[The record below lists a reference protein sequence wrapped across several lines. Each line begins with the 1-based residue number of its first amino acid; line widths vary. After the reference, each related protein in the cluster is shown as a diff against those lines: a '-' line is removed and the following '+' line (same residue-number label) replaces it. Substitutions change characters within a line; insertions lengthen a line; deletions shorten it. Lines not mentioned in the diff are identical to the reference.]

1 MTASHPHAEFIMQ
14 AQKFNYNLLIK
25 KYSNM
30 GAACIAIKSITILLL
45 FRRLLRLTTMS
56 CTLQLP
62 GIFLDLFTFLVIF
75 DHLQPV
81 VEAAVNG
88 IIKSSF
94 NDGLM
99 ENKPH
104 KGSFEVL
111 IAKLAK
117 AFEDASDAE
126 IVMHRTVEV
135 TKSSH
140 PVASSFY
147 FT

>member
-1 MTASHPHAEFIMQ
+1 M
-14 AQKFNYNLLIK
+14 
-25 KYSNM
+25 
-30 GAACIAIKSITILLL
+30 
-45 FRRLLRLTTMS
+45 
-56 CTLQLP
+56 CTLQLL

-81 VEAAVNG
+81 VEAAVDG
-88 IIKSSF
+88 IIKSLF

-99 ENKPH
+99 ENKSH

-126 IVMHRTVEV
+126 IVVHGVIEMI
-135 TKSSH
+135 KLIL
-140 PVASSFY
+140 PVASSLQ
-147 FT
+147 FTYNIIIASPVAI

>member
-1 MTASHPHAEFIMQ
+1 MLFL
-14 AQKFNYNLLIK
+14 FLLQ
-25 KYSNM
+25 
-30 GAACIAIKSITILLL
+30 
-45 FRRLLRLTTMS
+45 LTT

-81 VEAAVNG
+81 VEAAVHG
-88 IIKSSF
+88 VVKSLF

-104 KGSFEVL
+104 KGSFEAL
-111 IAKLAK
+111 IVKLPK
-117 AFEDASDAE
+117 AFKDASDAE
-126 IVMHRTVEV
+126 IVMHGAVEV
-135 TKSSH
+135 TKSFL
-140 PVASSFY
+140 PVISSFY